1 MTGPNMD
8 TLKIETEVRKAP
20 SSLAKLRNVGRAT
33 LADFRVLGIAT
44 VGELAAQDADALF
57 LQLCKGNGQ
66 RHDPCAHDVF
76 AATIHEAKT
85 GQPLDWWAFTA
96 ARKAR
101 QHDGTFPTPTMP
113 PSVSDK

>member
-1 MTGPNMD
+1 MGK
-8 TLKIETEVRKAP
+8 LKDEAEVRQVP

-33 LADFRVLGIAT
+33 LEDFRVLGIAT
-44 VGELAAQDADALF
+44 VGELAAQHPDALY
-57 LQLCKGNGQ
+57 LQLCKVTGQ

-76 AATIHEAKT
+76 AATIHEARP

-101 QHDGTFPTPTMP
+101 QHDGTFPTPIMP